1 MFTIQTKSCETCA
14 FYLETAFITIII
26 IIIIFI
32 IIIITIPIN
41 IIIKLIIITIII
53 FFHIL
58 EKMSPEKAISFFLPS
73 SFLHDPFCFGQKNG
87 TYSSHTIYVWI
98 IFLCTFGEYQP
109 EVYLIFIQRRTS
121 SSQHIRSRLSLRIC
135 SNFMKQQ
142 L

>member
-1 MFTIQTKSCETCA
+1 MNRNFVIPIAIYTIQTKSCKTCA
-14 FYLETAFITIII
+14 FYLETALITIII

-32 IIIITIPIN
+32 IIIIIIIIPIN

-73 SFLHDPFCFGQKNG
+73 SFLHYPFCFGQKNG

-98 IFLCTFGEYQP
+98 ILCTH
-109 EVYLIFIQRRTS
+109 LWNTNLKFI
-121 SSQHIRSRLSLRIC
+121 
-135 SNFMKQQ
+135 
-142 L
+142 